1 MEFKPRRKRNVY
13 TSPNDKLKAVERVV
27 LEGISTRII
36 AEELSVSLTSVQTW
50 VKQYN
55 DFGPE
60 YFTTQVRS
68 SDGPDAI
75 QAELER
81 LKKIEKAYEEQLIE
95 VEILKK
101 FQAFLKMK

>member
-13 TSPNDKLKAVERVV
+13 TSPDDKLKAVERVV
-27 LEGISTRII
+27 IEGISTRIV
-36 AEELSVSLTSVQTW
+36 AEELSVSLTSVQQW

-60 YFTTQVRS
+60 YFSPPIRS
-68 SDGPDAI
+68 SQEPDVI

-81 LKKIEKAYEEQLIE
+81 LKLIEKAYEEKLIE